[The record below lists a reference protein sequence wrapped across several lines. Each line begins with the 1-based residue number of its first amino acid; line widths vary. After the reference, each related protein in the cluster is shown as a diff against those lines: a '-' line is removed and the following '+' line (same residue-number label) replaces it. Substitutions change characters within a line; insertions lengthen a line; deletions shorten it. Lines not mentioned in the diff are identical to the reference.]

1 MTRTEDLWIEE
12 GLIQT
17 DSDFEGVCVWGGDVS
32 CGLSKKP
39 ATLMLPA
46 GKTHCA

>member
-1 MTRTEDLWIEE
+1 MCDKTEDLWIEE

-17 DSDFEGVCVWGGDVS
+17 DSDFEGVWGGDVS

-39 ATLMLPA
+39 AILMLPA